1 MYHIWWWNEKAHI
14 SHLKAQ
20 TQYLSPL
27 LDIGAQIQ
35 KCGETKET
43 FMPYE
48 DIGGNILPRVKE
60 AGSKRLE
67 TEVAD
72 KRGSQSSQEGW
83 WHWISKYSENKRGE
97 ISQYGKKAGK
107 TYEMLD
113 QN

>member
-1 MYHIWWWNEKAHI
+1 
-14 SHLKAQ
+14 
-20 TQYLSPL
+20 
-27 LDIGAQIQ
+27 
-35 KCGETKET
+35 
-43 FMPYE
+43 
-48 DIGGNILPRVKE
+48 
-60 AGSKRLE
+60 LE